1 MGLDSSALSACIQVI
16 GLGCLWMVA
25 IDPMVA
31 EACCVQC
38 VAVGNPGPAFWI
50 RMLDQG
56 PGSTDEA
63 VCVASERLD

>member
-1 MGLDSSALSACIQVI
+1 
-16 GLGCLWMVA
+16 MVA
-25 IDPMVA
+25 IDAMVA

-56 PGSTDEA
+56 PGSTGKA
-63 VCVASERLD
+63 VCVTSERLD

>member
-1 MGLDSSALSACIQVI
+1 
-16 GLGCLWMVA
+16 MVA

-63 VCVASERLD
+63 VCVASERLG